1 LDITVVIHK
10 LDYYCHYYLHVFV
23 YDCSNWIHLHLSQMV
38 KNLSVAMVMALTSSG
53 IQQAHC
59 GQKNKRTRHMV
70 SAACWW
76 LGQEVAIFQ

>member
-1 LDITVVIHK
+1 
-10 LDYYCHYYLHVFV
+10 
-23 YDCSNWIHLHLSQMV
+23 MV